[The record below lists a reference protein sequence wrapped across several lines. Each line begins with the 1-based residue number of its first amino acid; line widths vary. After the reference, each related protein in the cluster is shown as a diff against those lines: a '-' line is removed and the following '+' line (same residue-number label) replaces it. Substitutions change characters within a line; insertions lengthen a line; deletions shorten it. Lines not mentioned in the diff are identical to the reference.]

1 VGYYKYDEGTYTENK
16 ELLKGGYMKYIYFI
30 DIKSW
35 EVGCNPGT
43 LKIKRSESTRGARHL
58 WKYLDGLFPGK
69 VSMFKDTSQKSMELL
84 AGPDN
89 F

>member
-1 VGYYKYDEGTYTENK
+1 
-16 ELLKGGYMKYIYFI
+16 MKYIYFI

-43 LKIKRSESTRGARHL
+43 LKIKRTESTVGARKL
-58 WKYLDGLFPGK
+58 WEYLDSLFPGK
-69 VSMFKDTSQKSMELL
+69 VSMFKDTSHESMDLV
-84 AGPDN
+84 AGPGN

>member
-1 VGYYKYDEGTYTENK
+1 
-16 ELLKGGYMKYIYFI
+16 MKYIYFI

-43 LKIKRSESTRGARHL
+43 LKIKRSESTRGAGKL
-58 WKYLDGLFPGK
+58 YKYLDSLFPSK
-69 VSMFKDTSQKSMELL
+69 VSMYKDTSKKSMTLVK
-84 AGPDN
+84 GIDN

>member
-1 VGYYKYDEGTYTENK
+1 ME
-16 ELLKGGYMKYIYFI
+16 YIYFI

-43 LKIKRSESTRGARHL
+43 LKIKRTESVTGARKL
-58 WKYLDGLFPGK
+58 WKYLDSLFPGK
-69 VSMFKDTSQKSMELL
+69 VSMFKDTSRKSMNLV
-84 AGPDN
+84 AGPGN